1 MRETIQE
8 ERDETEQ
15 ELGKTR
21 ESQEMERLKSDRQKV
36 MTKIR
41 ENKKGRNRY
50 FNEKRYGSKEKN
62 KSKIKEFSIP
72 YAK

>member
-8 ERDETEQ
+8 EREETEQ

-50 FNEKRYGSKEKN
+50 FKRKDMEVKR
-62 KSKIKEFSIP
+62 KTQSKIKEFSIP